1 VNHAPLRWEPQ
12 TRLILPVSWH
22 QAECRHPETPCR
34 ERSEAVRGAC
44 RLVATFWFTVIL
56 AVGGFILVR
65 PWLSTGSTGGTLPG
79 GYAGYNRAALA
90 LVGLS
95 GAEPRKNKSP
105 GSEGKPGLLSVVAGR
120 GFEPLTFRL

>member
-1 VNHAPLRWEPQ
+1 M
-12 TRLILPVSWH
+12 
-22 QAECRHPETPCR
+22 
-34 ERSEAVRGAC
+34 
-44 RLVATFWFTVIL
+44 L
-56 AVGGFILVR
+56 ALGLAR
-65 PWLSTGSTGGTLPG
+65 ALLAARCLG

-90 LVGLS
+90 LLGLS